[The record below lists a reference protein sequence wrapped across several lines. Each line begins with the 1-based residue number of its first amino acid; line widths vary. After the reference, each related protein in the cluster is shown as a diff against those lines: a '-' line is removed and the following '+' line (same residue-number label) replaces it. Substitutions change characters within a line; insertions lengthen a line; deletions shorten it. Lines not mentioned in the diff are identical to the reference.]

1 MCAPCIS
8 QNHLGI
14 KRNDIDHRAHLSLSQ
29 CLGHTAEA
37 EALGCAGEDLFVS
50 MLSDGHINSLS
61 TPMPPLD
68 TSTITAQSKAEVQMW
83 KSTLTSSSS
92 LPLSTTTCCPSS
104 MTNKHATHDAA
115 ILNNT
120 EVLITQCAET
130 LKQLASHIILE
141 GGGGG

>member
-14 KRNDIDHRAHLSLSQ
+14 KRNDIDHRGHLSLSQ
-29 CLGHTAEA
+29 CLGYTAEA
-37 EALGCAGEDLFVS
+37 EALDHAGEDLFVS
-50 MLSDGHINSLS
+50 MHSDGHINSLS

-83 KSTLTSSSS
+83 KRTLTSSSP
-92 LPLSTTTCCPSS
+92 LPPSTTTRCPSS

-115 ILNNT
+115 TLNNT

-130 LKQLASHIILE
+130 LKQPASHIILDE
-141 GGGGG
+141 VQ